1 MFMFVYSLK
10 RKNMKKEIIHPIVL
24 DSSQQSILDM
34 HSLLNILN
42 IIVSELYILQIN
54 TFFDNEIKQALELNQ
69 SFAKDMYIKKARLK
83 RFSMI
88 DDFIKQNISH
98 LEKFKEQLPNDKLEV
113 YESSNSNL
121 HSVFGILKTRISEIM
136 NRFDS
141 EERWIPHNISQ
152 LMTNFAD
159 VFAAIEKNSKGRYK
173 IVYSNEEH
181 DDNSYLVDLKIQ
193 SGDSE
198 VIYMPPVIQDV
209 FRDLI
214 ANARKYTE
222 IGGKIS
228 ATLINDGDN
237 LTIEVKDTGVGIPDE
252 QIDLVVD
259 FGYRADNVLHLQTRG
274 GGFGLTKAYQI
285 CKKNN
290 GRFWIDSKI
299 GQGTLVKIEIPVN
312 KDE

>member
-1 MFMFVYSLK
+1 
-10 RKNMKKEIIHPIVL
+10 MKKEILHPIVL

-42 IIVSELYILQIN
+42 VIVSELYLLQIN
-54 TFFDNEIKQALELNQ
+54 TFFDNEIKEALELNQ
-69 SFAKDMYIKKARLK
+69 KFAKDMYIKKTRLK

-98 LEKFKEQLPNDKLEV
+98 LENFREQLPTDKLEEF
-113 YESSNSNL
+113 ESSNSNL
-121 HSVFGILKTRISEIM
+121 LSVFGILKTRITEIM
-136 NRFDS
+136 NRFDT
-141 EERWIPHNISQ
+141 EEKWLPHNISQ

-173 IVYSNEEH
+173 IVYSADEH
-181 DDNSYLVDLKIQ
+181 DENSYLVDLKIQ
-193 SGDSE
+193 SGDGDI
-198 VIYMPPVIQDV
+198 IYMPPVMQDV

-222 IGGKIS
+222 IGGKIR
-228 ATLINDGDN
+228 AALINDGTN
-237 LTIEVKDTGVGIPDE
+237 LTIEVEDTGVGIPEE

-259 FGYRADNVLHLQTRG
+259 FGYRADNVLHVQTRG

-285 CKKNN
+285 CKRNN
-290 GRFWIDSKI
+290 GRFWIDSKVA
-299 GQGTLVKIEIPVN
+299 QGTLLKIEIPVN
-312 KDE
+312 MQELQIS

>member
-54 TFFDNEIKQALELNQ
+54 TFFDNEIKEALELNQ

-173 IVYSNEEH
+173 IVYSIEEH